1 MSAIEAARRD
11 PTKIHADLVNNGTV
25 TTTKGGCYIYIPVG
39 FVAKEL
45 AVISSTVTIVGIFAI
60 STDRKTYGV
69 SSVTTLI
76 EITPTAF
83 EEIDVFGVP
92 YYEFRFDPGTVVF
105 PNRNLQVLSAPI
117 YNIASYI
124 YDFGNRPFW
133 FTAYDDAEL
142 LAPDKVKRWN
152 GFTVFADQITADV
165 YAAHTQ
171 RKVGDPKT
179 FFRYTLKK
187 DSDLNNPV
195 QFIPLRSGS
204 LNKTSRLAKLAD
216 VELKRGIRSALQVD
230 PVRAEPLEDLFM
242 R

>member
-1 MSAIEAARRD
+1 VSAIETARRD

-45 AVISSTVTIVGIFAI
+45 AVVSSTVTIIGLFAI

-69 SSVTTLI
+69 SGVTTFI
-76 EITPTAF
+76 EITPSAF
-83 EEIDVFGVP
+83 EEIDVHGVP

-105 PNRNLQVLSAPI
+105 PNRMLQVMPSPV
-117 YNIASYI
+117 YNIASYV

-133 FTAYDDAEL
+133 MQTDDDAEL
-142 LAPDKVKRWN
+142 LAPDKTKKWN

-171 RKVGDPKT
+171 RKVGDPRT
-179 FFRYTLKK
+179 YFRDTLKK
-187 DSDLNNPV
+187 DSDLSNPV

-216 VELKRGIRSALQVD
+216 VELKQGIRSALQVD

>member
-1 MSAIEAARRD
+1 
-11 PTKIHADLVNNGTV
+11 
-25 TTTKGGCYIYIPVG
+25 
-39 FVAKEL
+39 
-45 AVISSTVTIVGIFAI
+45 
-60 STDRKTYGV
+60 
-69 SSVTTLI
+69 
-76 EITPTAF
+76 
-83 EEIDVFGVP
+83 
-92 YYEFRFDPGTVVF
+92 
-105 PNRNLQVLSAPI
+105 
-117 YNIASYI
+117 
-124 YDFGNRPFW
+124 DFGNRPFW